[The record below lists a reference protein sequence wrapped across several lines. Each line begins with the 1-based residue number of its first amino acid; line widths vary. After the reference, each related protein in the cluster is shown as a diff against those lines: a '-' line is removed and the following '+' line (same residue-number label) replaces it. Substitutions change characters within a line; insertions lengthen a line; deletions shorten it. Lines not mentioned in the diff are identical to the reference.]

1 PAGACILP
9 LFARLTAPE
18 QHRVFNPIPERK
30 IIVATNVAETSIT
43 IPGIKYVI
51 DSGLARI
58 SRYSPRSRTTSLPV
72 LPVSRSSADQRMGR
86 CGRVENGVCI
96 RLYSEADY
104 DSRSHFTP
112 PEIVRAN
119 LAEVI
124 LRMIALKLGDISD
137 FPFIDRPDAKSIKDG
152 FDLLLELGAIQKV
165 QKTEVRRQKTE
176 GVRQR
181 AKGRGQRVFR
191 DSADPQ
197 NAAAGSSK
205 YVTLTEKGRLMAKIP
220 LDPRLSRMLIEAKSQ
235 GCMDEIAVIASALSI
250 QDPRERPSEKT
261 READRMHSVFNDPHS
276 DFVTLLNIWNR
287 CQHTWRRLKTNNQ
300 IKRFCREYYLSYRRI
315 REWRDIY
322 HQICT
327 LLEEHGLGRNIR
339 KLISQET
346 NYEMPAESSRY
357 AAIHKSILSGFL
369 SNIAEK
375 KEKNIFRAAKGRD
388 VMIFPGSGI
397 FDRAANWIVAAEVV
411 ETSRVFARTVANIDR
426 SWLEDLGGE
435 LCRRSYLHPHWERRR
450 GEVVASEQVSL
461 FGLIIVPERK
471 VSYGKINPQE
481 ACDIFIRSALIV
493 GDLKKPFAFMK
504 HNHRLIDSVKAI
516 EDRIRRR
523 DILISEAEMF
533 AFYKERLDGIY
544 NLKALSTYLKTK
556 EDDDFLRM
564 NKADLFVYHP
574 GAAEL
579 SLYPQ
584 QIELGEHSFDC
595 SYRFEPGEDDDG
607 ITVKVPSTLA
617 PQVPTEAMDWL
628 VPGLYKEKIAALIKS
643 LPKAYRRKLVPVNAT
658 VDVIAAEMQHAEGSL
673 IAALGH
679 FIYKR
684 FGVDIPASA
693 WPVDTLPD
701 HLKMRIAI
709 TAADGREISA
719 SRDPAIL
726 RYHTDEKANLTGF
739 ESARKKWEKTGIARW
754 EFGNLPDYV
763 SPGGSKTG
771 RWIAYPALEKSQT
784 GEKSVNL
791 RLFRKRDEA
800 IAAHK
805 LGVAVLYRNYFSK
818 DLKFLKKLL
827 TLPADIIPK
836 ADYFGGAGQFEKRLM
851 DRVIQTLFAKNIRS
865 QNEFHAYAE
874 RVAPNIITSAKQLIE
889 NVLPIVSAYD
899 ETRRLVYRL
908 QQANPNN
915 ATAVQFFNNIIE
927 DLVRLVPENFI
938 ELYDPDRLVHIER
951 YVKAVGIRA
960 QRALVDFEKDQTK
973 QHEVHPFSESL
984 NQLLGTLSPNDS
996 EEKRKAVEEYFWM
1009 VEEYKVSVFAQEL
1022 KTDFPVSKKRL
1033 QDKLRQIEK
1042 MI

>member
-1 PAGACILP
+1 
-9 LFARLTAPE
+9 
-18 QHRVFNPIPERK
+18 
-30 IIVATNVAETSIT
+30 
-43 IPGIKYVI
+43 
-51 DSGLARI
+51 
-58 SRYSPRSRTTSLPV
+58 
-72 LPVSRSSADQRMGR
+72 
-86 CGRVENGVCI
+86 
-96 RLYSEADY
+96 
-104 DSRSHFTP
+104 
-112 PEIVRAN
+112 
-119 LAEVI
+119 
-124 LRMIALKLGDISD
+124 MIALKLGDISD

-152 FDLLLELGAIQKV
+152 FDLLFELGAIKQ
-165 QKTEVRRQKTE
+165 RRKAQGARRKALYE
-176 GVRQR
+176 APKSQ
-181 AKGRGQRVFR
+181 
-191 DSADPQ
+191 P
-197 NAAAGSSK
+197 AGDDA
-205 YVTLTEKGRLMAKIP
+205 YACVALTDIGRLMTKIP

-235 GCMDEIAVIASALSI
+235 GCMDEIAVIASVLSI
-250 QDPRERPSEKT
+250 QDPRERPAEKT

-287 CQHTWRRLKTNNQ
+287 YQHTWRRLKTNNQ
-300 IKRFCREYYLSYRRI
+300 IKRFCREYYLSYRRM

-411 ETSRVFARTVANIDR
+411 ETSRVFARTVANID
-426 SWLEDLGGE
+426 STWLEDLGGE
-435 LCRRSYLHPHWERRR
+435 LCRRSYLHPHWERNR
-450 GEVVASEQVSL
+450 GDVVASEQVSL

-471 VSYGKINPQE
+471 ASYGKINPEE
-481 ACDIFIRSALIV
+481 ACDIFIRRALIE
-493 GDLKKPFAFMK
+493 GDVKKPFAFMK
-504 HNHRLIDSVKAI
+504 HNQRLIDDLKAI

-523 DILISEAEMF
+523 DVLIGEEEMVD
-533 AFYKERLDGIY
+533 FYKDRIEGIY
-544 NLKALSTYLKTK
+544 NLRALATYLKTK
-556 EDDDFLRM
+556 GNHTFLRM
-564 NKADLFVYHP
+564 KKEDLLLYRP
-574 GAAEL
+574 LASEL

-584 QIELGEHSFDC
+584 RIKLGDHLFGC
-595 SYRFEPGEDDDG
+595 SYRFEPGEADDG
-607 ITVKVPSTLA
+607 VTVKVPATLA
-617 PQVPTEAMDWL
+617 PQVPAEAMDWL
-628 VPGLYKEKIAALIKS
+628 VLGLYKEKIAALIKS

-658 VDVIAAEMQHAEGSL
+658 VDVIAGEMQHAEGSL

-693 WPVDTLPD
+693 WPVQTLPD

-726 RYHTDEKANLTGF
+726 RYHTNEKANLAGF

-784 GEKSVNL
+784 GEKNVNL

-805 LGVAVLYRNYFSK
+805 QGVAVLYRNYFSK

-827 TLPADIIPK
+827 RLPADIIPK
-836 ADYFGGAGQFEKRLM
+836 ADYFGGAGQFEKKLM

-874 RVAPNIITSAKQLIE
+874 RVATNIITSAKQLIE

-927 DLVRLVPENFI
+927 ELVRLVPENFI

-973 QHEVHPFSESL
+973 QHEVHP
-984 NQLLGTLSPNDS
+984 

-1033 QDKLRQIEK
+1033 QDKLRQIENL
-1042 MI
+1042 